1 MKLLQKTIRNYFIY
15 SVLLLL
21 VAIPVFYFVIQDI
34 VREDVDEDL
43 MATWVH
49 LKPKISEKLLN
60 NTVDQLQFL
69 DHDITIAPSTP
80 ASDSISFTS
89 QDIYDSV
96 AAEIVPHR
104 ILTAHFAVKGQ
115 YYVIRINTSL
125 VDNDDL
131 IQSIVQVQVILLLLL
146 LGGLFI
152 INRNLSKSIWEPF
165 YNTVQ
170 RLRNYK
176 VENQQPLELSSSSVT
191 EFNDLNQSLKDL
203 TERTHQTFIS
213 QKEFTENASHEIQT
227 PLAIFQNKLELLMQT
242 SPINEDQAQLMSD
255 LADASQRMNRLNK
268 NLVLLTKI
276 ENNQFMEKE
285 AVVVNR
291 VVETMQQQY
300 QPYINA
306 KNITVVLEAGQQ
318 LTVNAN
324 KTLIEILISNILAN
338 AIRHNHEGGIIKV
351 VTQPNNLAIKNSGK
365 HISLDRKK
373 LFKRFQKDSEDSNS
387 TGLGLAIAN
396 KICELNGFSINYTYE
411 EDMHHFIIDFN
422 GA

>member
-1 MKLLQKTIRNYFIY
+1 MKLLQKTIRNYFVY

-43 MATWVH
+43 VATWTH
-49 LKPKISEKLLN
+49 LKPRISEKLLH

-69 DHDITIAPSTP
+69 DHDITITPSTP
-80 ASDSISFTS
+80 ASDSVSFTS
-89 QDIYDSV
+89 KDIYDSV
-96 AAEIVPHR
+96 ASEIVPHR
-104 ILTAHFAVKGQ
+104 ILTAHFSVKGQ

-165 YNTVQ
+165 YSTVQ
-170 RLRNYK
+170 RLRNYQ
-176 VENQQPLELSSSSVT
+176 VENHQPLVLPDSSVN

-203 TERTHQTFIS
+203 TDRTYQTFIS

-285 AVVVNR
+285 TVVLNG
-291 VVETMQQQY
+291 VVETLQQQY
-300 QPYINA
+300 QPHINA
-306 KNITVVLEAGQQ
+306 KNIAVVWEAEQQ

-324 KTLIEILISNILAN
+324 KTLIEILISNMLAN
-338 AIRHNHEGGIIKV
+338 AIRHNHNGGIIRI
-351 VTQPNNLAIKNSGK
+351 VTRSKKLIIKNSGK
-365 HISLDRKK
+365 DAALDIKR
-373 LFKRFQKDSEDSNS
+373 LFKRFQKDSTDSNS

-396 KICELNGFSINYTYE
+396 KICDINGFAINYTYE
-411 EDMHHFIIDFN
+411 NDQHTFTLSLN
-422 GA
+422 KA